1 MNPTD
6 KLNSL
11 YEQDKPAWKIDKSK
25 IHGQGVMA
33 GRNLKNGSIVDKATD
48 PSSRAQDKITH
59 MGSKL
64 NHSTKPNC
72 LLKRIETSRI
82 IFHNLI
88 AARDVEE
95 GEELTVNY
103 ADYPE
108 FADPDP
114 GWD

>member
-11 YEQDKPAWKIDKSK
+11 YDKDKPAWKIGNSQ
-25 IHGQGVMA
+25 IHGKGVMA
-33 GRNLKNGSIVDKATD
+33 GRNMNKGSIVDKATD
-48 PSSRAQDKITH
+48 PSSRADDKITH

-64 NHSTKPNC
+64 NHSPNPNC
-72 LLKRIETSRI
+72 LLNKVETSRI

-88 AARDVEE
+88 TTKDVDE

-103 ADYPE
+103 GDYPE
-108 FADPDP
+108 FKDPDP
-114 GWD
+114 EWD